1 MGDLPD
7 KDLDKNLFM
16 IRRGLKD
23 EKWTREDPQMVYAG
37 TDTRD
42 VYYHGWDVSNE

>member
-1 MGDLPD
+1 MGDLPRD
-7 KDLDKNLFM
+7 HHERRLFL
-16 IRRGLKD
+16 IKQGFKD

-42 VYYHGWDVSNE
+42 VYYHGWDISHE